1 MPHVT
6 VVIPAYNPGAF
17 LRRSLDSVLG
27 QTVTDLECVVVDDGS
42 AEDLT
47 WLNDHPDRR
56 VRYHRQQNSGV
67 SVARNVGAALGRG
80 RLLAFL
86 DQDDEWLPEKLER
99 QVAALRSAPEAA
111 FCYTGFVWVLP
122 TGPAVPEDQQV
133 TYAGLLRGE
142 HHVCLSTLLVDR
154 DRYLA
159 VGGHSPLLVQQQDWD
174 LMLNLMLVFGDPIGV
189 GGSWARYH
197 VHGENAS
204 TDYETAAREA
214 ALVLESHR
222 IRAERRADRTALA
235 AVAAGTATARR
246 LYGHQAIDG
255 ARTAWRARER
265 LGALRHLRRA
275 WTLSPR
281 VVAEAAAAVLRARSV
296 RATTRRARR

>member
-1 MPHVT
+1 MPEVS
-6 VVIPAYNPGAF
+6 VIIPAYNPGDF
-17 LRRSLDSVLG
+17 LHRSLNSVLG
-27 QTVTDLECVVVDDGS
+27 QSFSNLECVVVDDGS

-47 WLNDHPDRR
+47 WLNEHPDRR
-56 VRYHRQQNSGV
+56 VRYHRQPNSGV

-86 DQDDEWLPEKLER
+86 DQDDEWLPGKLEG
-99 QVAALRSAPEAA
+99 QIAALGSAPGAA

-122 TGPAVPEDQQV
+122 TGPTIPEDQKV

-154 DRYLA
+154 ERYLA
-159 VGGHSPLLVQQQDWD
+159 VGGHSPLLAQQQDWD

-189 GGSWARYH
+189 GGPFARYH

-204 TDYETAAREA
+204 TDNETAAREA

-222 IRAERRADRTALA
+222 IRAERRGDRTALD
-235 AVAAGTATARR
+235 AVADGLATARR
-246 LYGHQAIDG
+246 LYGHQAIDD
-255 ARTAWRARER
+255 ARTAWHARER
-265 LGALRHLRRA
+265 LAALHHLRRA

-281 VVAEAAAAVLRARSV
+281 VVAEAAAAVVRARSV
-296 RATTRRARR
+296 RTATRRARR